1 MILDLVPALLPP
13 RKGGDLK
20 KLSSV
25 AVLFG
30 KLPY

>member
-1 MILDLVPALLPP
+1 MILGLATFLPP

-25 AVLFG
+25 AVLLG